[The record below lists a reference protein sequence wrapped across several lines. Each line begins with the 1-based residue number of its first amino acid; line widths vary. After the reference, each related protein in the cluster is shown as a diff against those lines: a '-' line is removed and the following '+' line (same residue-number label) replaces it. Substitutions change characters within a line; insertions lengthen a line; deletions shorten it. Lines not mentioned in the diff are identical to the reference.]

1 MKKNSRLLQ
10 LKQRLRPRWVKTL
23 RQLVS
28 SRLKL
33 GRVTRRFGLKP
44 VNGNPLKAIKTSD
57 TLFILGSGGSIN
69 TLTEDDWQRIRAADS
84 IGFNFW
90 PLHDHIPTLYVR
102 EVYGVPAGDEDI
114 YQCYFE
120 LMLNRTEAYLSTPI
134 LIKDGER
141 VSYSELT
148 EFISN
153 FPMDLHRNIALAWD
167 WEIPGN
173 DQLTFTNKIKTWE
186 KYRLI
191 TSERMPLVRKTAS
204 IAYLVLLGLRAGYRD
219 IVLCGVDLNNNAY
232 FYQLSE
238 KELQSKGRP
247 VPRVPQSINEPVHKT
262 DNPNSS
268 NLPIS
273 QVLDIIN
280 RELLQPRHIRLW
292 VAQQSSK
299 LYPMLPCYFGH

>member
-90 PLHDHIPTLYVR
+90 PLHDHIPTLYVT
-102 EVYGVPAGDEDI
+102 EVYGVPAGHEAV
-114 YQCYFE
+114 YQCYFD
-120 LMLNRTEAYLSTPI
+120 LMANRAEDYQATPI

-141 VSYSELT
+141 VTHEELT
-148 EFISN
+148 QYVGN
-153 FPMDLHRNIALAWD
+153 FPANLRPNISLAWD
-167 WEIPGN
+167 WEIPGR
-173 DQLTFTNKIKTWE
+173 DEASFIHKLKTWE
-186 KYRLI
+186 KYGLI
-191 TSERMPLVRKTAS
+191 TNEHVPLVRKNAS
-204 IAYLVLLGLRAGYRD
+204 IAYLILMGLRAGYRD

-238 KELQSKGRP
+238 ETLRQKGRQI
-247 VPRVPQSINEPVHKT
+247 PRYPE
-262 DNPNSS
+262 S
-268 NLPIS
+268 NASTTHITEAPAATTLPIS
-273 QVLDIIN
+273 RVLDIIN